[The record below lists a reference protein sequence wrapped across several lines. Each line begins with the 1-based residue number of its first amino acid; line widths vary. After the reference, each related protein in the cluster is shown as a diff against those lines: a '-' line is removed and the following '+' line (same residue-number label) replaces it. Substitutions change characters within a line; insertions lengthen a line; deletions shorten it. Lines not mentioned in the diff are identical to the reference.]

1 MSEHD
6 IEFTREDIDT
16 YLKELAKRFRKLNG
30 TKMPGEIII
39 VGGAAVLLKYDFR
52 KQSRDIDGIIRASS
66 AIKESINY
74 VADKYNLPRGW
85 LNTDFVKTRSYSPA
99 LYSHSKYYKT
109 YSNVLMVRIIEPEF
123 LIAMKLVA
131 SRNYKYDFSDIIGIL
146 KEQKKEEKPISF
158 EMIKN
163 AVCELYGDYES
174 VIPEESRRFLD
185 GVYKSQN
192 LDELYDKYYKTAMS
206 NKKNLIEFR
215 TQYPGTLNEDNLDE
229 IMQNLQHQ
237 QELKQKIHMSL
248 ITMILSCKKRE
259 LCSLFLVIFI
269 FSKYLQKF
277 KKQIYNIQVDV

>member
-16 YLKELAKRFRKLNG
+16 YLKELAKRFRKLNC

-206 NKKNLIEFR
+206 NKKNLIEFE

-237 QELKQKIHMSL
+237 QELKQNDSYEFDNDDI
-248 ITMILSCKKRE
+248 E
-259 LCSLFLVIFI
+259 L
-269 FSKYLQKF
+269 
-277 KKQIYNIQVDV
+277 

>member
-1 MSEHD
+1 
-6 IEFTREDIDT
+6 
-16 YLKELAKRFRKLNG
+16 
-30 TKMPGEIII
+30 
-39 VGGAAVLLKYDFR
+39 
-52 KQSRDIDGIIRASS
+52 
-66 AIKESINY
+66 
-74 VADKYNLPRGW
+74 
-85 LNTDFVKTRSYSPA
+85 
-99 LYSHSKYYKT
+99 
-109 YSNVLMVRIIEPEF
+109 MVRIIEPEF

-174 VIPEESRRFLD
+174 VIPEESKRFLD

-206 NKKNLIEFR
+206 NKKNLIEFE

-237 QELKQKIHMSL
+237 QELKQNDSYEFDNDDI
-248 ITMILSCKKRE
+248 E
-259 LCSLFLVIFI
+259 L
-269 FSKYLQKF
+269 
-277 KKQIYNIQVDV
+277 